1 MADCFGA
8 SLGRQRWRVRGWDR
22 EATIQEAYLMR
33 DRELYQ
39 EKLRAQLDEWKAELE
54 KLKAKAAGARADVQ
68 LKMKPE
74 IEKAERR
81 LEEGR
86 KKLSKLAEASDEAW
100 ESARERLES
109 VWGSLKS
116 AFDEATRRSRE

>member
-1 MADCFGA
+1 MK
-8 SLGRQRWRVRGWDR
+8 
-22 EATIQEAYLMR
+22 

-39 EKLRAQLDEWKAELE
+39 QKLQAQLDEWKAELD
-54 KLKAKAAGARADVQ
+54 KLKAKAAGASADLQ

-86 KKLSKLAEASDEAW
+86 KKFSKLGEVSDEAW
-100 ESARERLES
+100 ESAREGLES

>member
-1 MADCFGA
+1 MK
-8 SLGRQRWRVRGWDR
+8 
-22 EATIQEAYLMR
+22 

-54 KLKAKAAGARADVQ
+54 KLKAKAAGASADVQ
-68 LKMKPE
+68 FKMRPE

-81 LEEGR
+81 LEEGK

-100 ESARERLES
+100 ESVRES
-109 VWGSLKS
+109 VESAWGSLKS
-116 AFDEATRRSRE
+116 ALDDATRRFKE